1 MRPHPGP
8 LCRGHGQ
15 GAPWPG
21 PVSST
26 MKTALA
32 GHSPRVCLLHTAEQ
46 AGTEGRSPGEGHS
59 GQGPSPWDILTPLP
73 LSGVTG
79 HCRAALLKSEQLGPS
94 RAILSRRASLPP
106 ARAWAPAA
114 CGFCIRPWLTGS
126 RCLSF
131 NSDFQRKTGM
141 GLAHLLRQVTPWIG
155 RWCTGCH
162 SPVRWTWG
170 RMRSCDSG
178 PVGWSRVL
186 KKAAGRY
193 HECICLIDKKMV

>member
-1 MRPHPGP
+1 MYWGGVLWAGCSVAR
-8 LCRGHGQ
+8 
-15 GAPWPG
+15 

-26 MKTALA
+26 VKTALA
-32 GHSPRVCLLHTAEQ
+32 GHSPHVCLLDTAEQ

-126 RCLSF
+126 RVCLLIQIS
-131 NSDFQRKTGM
+131 RGK
-141 GLAHLLRQVTPWIG
+141 L
-155 RWCTGCH
+155 
-162 SPVRWTWG
+162 
-170 RMRSCDSG
+170 
-178 PVGWSRVL
+178 GWAWL
-186 KKAAGRY
+186 TF
-193 HECICLIDKKMV
+193 